1 MIVNA
6 IGFLLIKPAW
16 EGGGGGIIGRWGCL
30 GDILLSLDS
39 SSATKDIL
47 I

>member
-16 EGGGGGIIGRWGCL
+16 GGGGIIGRWGCL